1 MAAAKK
7 NPPRPEPEPPPRPR
21 DKSGNV
27 EVFAPKLL
35 LHILGIERAPT
46 TEVAGWEELF
56 TRKLRPGFAALS
68 GKGSFNHQQ
77 MLRAVDLWKTNDP
90 SWWQT
95 YLRWQCGEEQPPE
108 EHDLLRFFGGNE
120 PFSPTYEPFRWGSV
134 LAARLWA
141 LRKRNDE
148 LLRLTSRYAEVACA
162 LCALTAVPW
171 PDMARSV
178 NRRGQPVY
186 RGPFVSPVGE
196 RSGEHIV
203 SDLGPLFGFS
213 VHWPDVWVKN
223 PDTWPLRV
231 ALALDGD
238 LGVKDELA
246 DDMKSYVNGDMDRA
260 GALER
265 VLRGVTVRAENRV
278 LRFPNGRLV
287 YKTERTNGNTPCI
300 FYEWYDFETKTA
312 TVGYPWPSGRG
323 ARLRGF
329 GQVEI
334 VEDGEGR
341 RIIAATEYGTATFNL
356 PAGSFTRVAFGQEG
370 LRREV

>member
-1 MAAAKK
+1 M
-7 NPPRPEPEPPPRPR
+7 
-21 DKSGNV
+21 
-27 EVFAPKLL
+27 
-35 LHILGIERAPT
+35 
-46 TEVAGWEELF
+46 
-56 TRKLRPGFAALS
+56 
-68 GKGSFNHQQ
+68 GSFNHTQ
-77 MLRAVDLWKTNDP
+77 MLQAVQLWKTNDP
-90 SWWQT
+90 SWWKT

-108 EHDLLRFFGGNE
+108 EHDLLRFFGGSE

-141 LRKRNDE
+141 LRKQDDE
-148 LLRLTSRYAEVACA
+148 LLRLTSRYAEVVCA

-171 PDMARSV
+171 PDTVRQV
-178 NRRGQPVY
+178 NKRKQPVY

-196 RSGEHIV
+196 RSGEHVV

-223 PDTWPLRV
+223 PDSWPLRV

-238 LGVKDELA
+238 LGVSDEVAEDL
-246 DDMKSYVNGDMDRA
+246 KSYVNGDMDRA

-287 YKTERTNGNTPCI
+287 YKAERTNGNTPCI

-312 TVGYPWPSGRG
+312 TVGYPWPPGRG
-323 ARLRGF
+323 FRLRGA
-329 GQVEI
+329 GQCDL

-341 RIIAATEYGTATFNL
+341 RIVAATEYGTVTINL
-356 PAGSFTRVAFGQEG
+356 PGGRFTRVTIGQEG
-370 LRREV
+370 LRREA